1 LRVDMLVALL
11 ETVKSDA
18 RLTALFARAAEY
30 AEIYLLAKKRQK
42 GCDGMGEMASLKD
55 EFKTAVDDLM
65 GYCKDKKYLPHD
77 ATYDIDVI
85 AVEIGGI
92 GKQQKE

>member
-1 LRVDMLVALL
+1 MLAALS
-11 ETVKSDA
+11 EMAKADA
-18 RLTALFARAAEY
+18 RLTALLVGAAEY
-30 AEIYLLAKKRQK
+30 ADIYLLAKRRQK
-42 GCDGMGEMASLKD
+42 GCDGMGELASLKD
-55 EFKTAVDDLM
+55 EFKSAVDDLI

-92 GKQQKE
+92 VKQQKE